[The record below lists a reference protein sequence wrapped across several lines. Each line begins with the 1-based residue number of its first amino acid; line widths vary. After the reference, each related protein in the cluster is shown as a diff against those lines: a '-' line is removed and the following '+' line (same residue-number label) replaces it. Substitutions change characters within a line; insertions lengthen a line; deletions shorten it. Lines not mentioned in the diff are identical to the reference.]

1 MKHDIDDGW
10 KQEAPYLAS
19 LQKENPFSV
28 PEKYFNE
35 LPELI
40 NGGLY
45 ADKLREVIPMS
56 GFTVPEAY
64 FSELQNRISIETEII
79 SKLQNFPKN
88 EGHQTPDLYFEK
100 LQSRILA
107 KTTEVA
113 LPVKHEPK
121 IIRLWHNDLIKY
133 ASVACFI
140 LVTAFGL
147 FLNQQR
153 EIGIS
158 EIANEQM
165 LYDMNEQDI
174 IDHIQGD
181 NTAVKNSDTTNEN
194 LETYILNNFSQSEL
208 SPVNN

>member
-28 PEKYFNE
+28 PEEYFNK
-35 LPELI
+35 LPEMI
-40 NGGLY
+40 NGARY
-45 ADKLREVIPMS
+45 ADKLREAIPMS
-56 GFTVPEAY
+56 GFTVPEEY
-64 FSELQNRISIETEII
+64 FSELHNRISLETEII
-79 SKLQNFPKN
+79 SRLQNFPKE
-88 EGHQTPDLYFEK
+88 EGHQAPDLYFEK
-100 LQSRILA
+100 LQARILA
-107 KTTEVA
+107 KTTEA
-113 LPVKHEPK
+113 LIPVKHEPK

-153 EIGIS
+153 EIGIT

-194 LETYILNNFSQSEL
+194 LENYILNNFSQSEL